1 MCNFFDNLIN
11 QGHLNEI
18 WTMAVSHDGKYVV
31 TGSHDKSM
39 RIWEKTNEPLV
50 LEDERENVGFV
61 VTFRLQG
68 FLLAYN

>member
-1 MCNFFDNLIN
+1 M
-11 QGHLNEI
+11 NEI

-50 LEDERENVGFV
+50 LEDERENVSVLIPF
-61 VTFRLQG
+61 
-68 FLLAYN
+68 